1 MRLLTF
7 NWHEAYI
14 CLLAKLGQRLDI
26 VERLKGGSRVWF
38 YETRPV
44 PSNARIITEAA
55 ARRRLRA
62 RHYDAVVCHNVGDL
76 HWVREWP
83 VRKILVFHNKLST
96 EIALG
101 QHTVDLEAYRSEVE
115 DLIRTTPDVAVV
127 FISDAKQRDW
137 GLEGDVIPP
146 GIDLADYGGY
156 HGSDARVLRI
166 GNFMRARDLMLG
178 LSVQQRVVDGIPST
192 LLGLNDGEDDSR
204 FTRSWDDLRECLRSH
219 RCYLNTTVDP
229 YEDGYNLSM
238 LEAMATGT
246 PVVSLANPSSPL
258 VDGADGLVAR
268 EPEALR
274 ARVEA
279 LLADVDLARR
289 LGAQGRLT
297 VGRRFALSDFVRRW
311 SRMLRAALRPV
322 AAFAAVRGERPRS
335 TRRASAPPGP
345 RPSDR
350 KRIVLAYVS
359 YPATT
364 ARYLETSLRRHHEVV
379 TVGPAIGPDIIRAWN
394 LEGMREPVRPHNI
407 PCDGNVDLE
416 QVMRALPH
424 RWRPDLM
431 VWVETVP
438 GFRPRNVP
446 RLECPTAAYLI
457 DSHLNL
463 PMHCEW
469 APRFDWVFV
478 AQRAYVDPLLAA
490 GCLACDPAMHGR
502 AWVDKRYDIGFVGS
516 LTPHHAMRRRRIQRL
531 QRRFAVHVERSFL
544 RDMARTLSRSRIVF
558 NDAVKEDLNMRVF
571 EALATGSL
579 LLTDRAQG
587 SGLEEMFVDRQHLV
601 YYDDEDTLETLA
613 DHYLR
618 QTDERERIGEQGR
631 AEVLRWHTYDH
642 RAATLLDTVLG
653 GAPERT
659 QDPTEPAAV
668 ADPLVADGLELVRAR
683 KFEQAFER
691 LRRVASHRDLSELEW
706 AACHSAVAECLRE
719 TGDPDGATSRER
731 AAIAA
736 LNPEQASALMALV
749 SA

>member
-297 VGRRFALSDFVRRW
+297 VGRRFALSDFVRAVEPHVARGPPTRRRVRRC
-311 SRMLRAALRPV
+311 SGRAAAIDASRLGTTRSATQRPQTHRARLRVLSGHDGPLPRDEP
-322 AAFAAVRGERPRS
+322 APTPRGRH
-335 TRRASAPPGP
+335 RRG
-345 RPSDR
+345 RRSDR
-350 KRIVLAYVS
+350 
-359 YPATT
+359 
-364 ARYLETSLRRHHEVV
+364 TSFGRGISR
-379 TVGPAIGPDIIRAWN
+379 
-394 LEGMREPVRPHNI
+394 
-407 PCDGNVDLE
+407 
-416 QVMRALPH
+416 
-424 RWRPDLM
+424 
-431 VWVETVP
+431 
-438 GFRPRNVP
+438 
-446 RLECPTAAYLI
+446 
-457 DSHLNL
+457 
-463 PMHCEW
+463 
-469 APRFDWVFV
+469 
-478 AQRAYVDPLLAA
+478 
-490 GCLACDPAMHGR
+490 GCGSPSGR
-502 AWVDKRYDIGFVGS
+502 
-516 LTPHHAMRRRRIQRL
+516 T
-531 QRRFAVHVERSFL
+531 
-544 RDMARTLSRSRIVF
+544 
-558 NDAVKEDLNMRVF
+558 
-571 EALATGSL
+571 
-579 LLTDRAQG
+579 
-587 SGLEEMFVDRQHLV
+587 
-601 YYDDEDTLETLA
+601 
-613 DHYLR
+613 
-618 QTDERERIGEQGR
+618 
-631 AEVLRWHTYDH
+631 
-642 RAATLLDTVLG
+642 
-653 GAPERT
+653 
-659 QDPTEPAAV
+659 
-668 ADPLVADGLELVRAR
+668 
-683 KFEQAFER
+683 
-691 LRRVASHRDLSELEW
+691 
-706 AACHSAVAECLRE
+706 
-719 TGDPDGATSRER
+719 TSRATAMSISNR
-731 AAIAA
+731 
-736 LNPEQASALMALV
+736 
-749 SA
+749 